1 MLKLFLVQKK
11 MFYSTSVLDQQVE
24 CLVELECQ
32 GINRSEPACLHAM
45 CPFAKHLSPLKVFK
59 CTTNV

>member
-1 MLKLFLVQKK
+1 

-32 GINRSEPACLHAM
+32 GINRSEPACLHVM